1 MENTQGRGRQQ
12 RGTEVTELRDT
23 FDFYLKVL
31 AACSHGLNEDGK
43 GNTGRNIAIKKKKKA
58 ILELFPRQR
67 EFAMIL
73 VCSVVSLP
81 F

>member
-43 GNTGRNIAIKKKKKA
+43 GNTGRNIAIKKKKKKSNPRT
-58 ILELFPRQR
+58 FPKTKR
-67 EFAMIL
+67 
-73 VCSVVSLP
+73 VCHDPRVQCC
-81 F
+81 